1 MSVALGSAPRCA
13 WCGEEPHEMRHCPA
27 CQGADETRKQLL
39 ECRAALRCMTPR
51 YIELFE
57 HCGLGPAGD
66 SIAVEMAR
74 EALGL
79 PNIGHEPRAK

>member
-1 MSVALGSAPRCA
+1 
-13 WCGEEPHEMRHCPA
+13 MRHCPA
-27 CQGADETRKQLL
+27 CQSADETRKQLL

-79 PNIGHEPRAK
+79 PNTRSHTHPTEPDKSL